1 MSIKEIIKS
10 RYSCR
15 TYIQTALKPADKENL
30 ERFIFENCRGLE
42 DETVNFRII
51 EKNDSEKQLK
61 LNYGMIQGHNT
72 YVLGTSKSSID
83 SRVNFGYLLEKVVLK
98 ATETGISTC
107 WIGYFD
113 YGFFNEISIEA
124 GFEIPALIIAGYSEE
139 KQPYLDKFVRFA
151 INATKR
157 TGWDKLF
164 FDYKLRT
171 PLNPGQVIKYSD
183 SLEMV
188 RLAPSSGNT
197 QPWRVFFDETEN
209 EFHFFKKPISKR
221 YESRGLHDVDMG
233 IALSHFELMS
243 LQNELSGKW
252 LKHANGIVKSM
263 DDLQYIRTWKCY

>member
-1 MSIKEIIKS
+1 MDIKEIITS

-15 TYIQTALKPADKENL
+15 TYIQTALKPGDKENL
-30 ERFIFENCRGLE
+30 ERFILENSKGLE
-42 DETVNFRII
+42 NETVNFRIV
-51 EKNDSEKQLK
+51 EKKDSEKQLK

-72 YVLGTSKSSID
+72 YVLGVSKSIID
-83 SRVNFGYLLEKVVLK
+83 SRVNYGYLLEKIVLK
-98 ATETGISTC
+98 ATEMGISTC

-113 YGFFNEISIEA
+113 YGFFNGISVEE
-124 GFEIPALIIAGYSEE
+124 GFEIPALIIAGYSED
-139 KQPYLDKFVRFA
+139 KQPYLDKFVRYA
-151 INATKR
+151 INASKR

-171 PLNPGQVIKYSD
+171 PLNPEQVIKYSD
-183 SLEMV
+183 SLEML

-197 QPWRVFFDETEN
+197 QPWRVFFDEIEN

-243 LQNELSGKW
+243 LQNELSGRW
-252 LKHANGIVKSM
+252 LKYADGIVKSM
-263 DDLQYIRTWKCY
+263 DDLQYIKTWKCC

>member
-15 TYIQTALKPADKENL
+15 TYIQTALRPADKENL
-30 ERFIFENCRGLE
+30 ERFIIENCRGLE
-42 DETVNFRII
+42 EETVNLRII

-72 YVLGTSKSSID
+72 YVLGTSKSSPD
-83 SRVNFGYLLEKVVLK
+83 SRVNYGYLLEKVVLK

-113 YGFFNEISIEA
+113 YGFFNEISVEA

-164 FDYKLRT
+164 FDYNMKT
-171 PLNPGQVIKYSD
+171 PLNPEKVIKYSD

-233 IALSHFELMS
+233 IALAHFELMA
-243 LQNELSGKW
+243 LQNELSGRW
-252 LKHANGIVKSM
+252 LKHADGIVKSM
-263 DDLQYIRTWKCY
+263 DDLQYIRTWKCC

>member
-15 TYIQTALKPADKENL
+15 TYIQTALKPEDKENL
-30 ERFIFENCRGLE
+30 QSFNIDNCKGLE
-42 DETVNFRII
+42 NETVTFKII
-51 EKNDSEKQLK
+51 EKSDSEKQLK

-72 YVLGTSKSSID
+72 YVLGTSKSSPD
-83 SRVNFGYLLEKVVLK
+83 SRVNYGYLLEKVVLK

-113 YGFFNEISIEA
+113 YGFFNEISVET

-164 FDYKLRT
+164 FDYNMKT
-171 PLNPGQVIKYSD
+171 PLNPEKVIKYSD

-252 LKHANGIVKSM
+252 LKHANGIVESM
-263 DDLQYIRTWKCY
+263 DDLQYIRTWKCC